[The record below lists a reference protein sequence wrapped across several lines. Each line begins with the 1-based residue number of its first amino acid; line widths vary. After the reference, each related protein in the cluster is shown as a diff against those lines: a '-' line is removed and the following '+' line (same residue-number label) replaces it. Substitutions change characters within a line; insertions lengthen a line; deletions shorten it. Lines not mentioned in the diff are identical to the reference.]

1 MKPEVAELLDVKAHF
16 KAYDYREAQMR
27 EERLAK
33 EKRDLAESK
42 TQLGAVKRVM
52 ERIDSQSVG
61 GDSIKPRWKT

>member
-42 TQLGAVKRVM
+42 T
-52 ERIDSQSVG
+52 
-61 GDSIKPRWKT
+61 